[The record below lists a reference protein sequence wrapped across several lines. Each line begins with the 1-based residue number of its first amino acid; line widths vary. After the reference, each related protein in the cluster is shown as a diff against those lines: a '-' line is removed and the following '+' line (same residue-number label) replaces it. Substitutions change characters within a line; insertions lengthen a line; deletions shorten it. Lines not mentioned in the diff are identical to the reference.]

1 MQIPRGLDRILLDK
15 MWDNVKDNFEKIKGK
30 IKEFPKYLDERLR
43 EIRDKTYYGLRK
55 VKDGISEYW
64 PIIGGAA
71 IAALPLYVR
80 TSFMAGLY
88 ATRAYGGLVGR
99 IVGYALAGVGIT
111 FFVLFTLFGIHGLTP
126 PNNGHIQYIGSTGY
140 EGFVPKGVIN
150 YDGHIDP
157 EGDLILNNG
166 TIIHNTIWDGQY
178 SGMIVYN
185 HNEITQLNDV
195 WVSNNSWAK
204 PIDQLN
210 GQSYLPL
217 QDVYVI
223 KGPIPVQQV
232 IINGQTYYVIQA
244 NIINLANI
252 AGFYTYQG
260 WIPNFVV
267 AMNMP
272 GTTAALLP
280 QLSGN
285 TTVFLP
291 ENSPIFYWPNATG
304 TVAFET
310 KLYQYGSDFI
320 GGYVL
325 VLPNNEII
333 IPYGITSS
341 PSGWAFFKFTNPQQV
356 YNASS

>member
-1 MQIPRGLDRILLDK
+1 MQIPRGLDDILDK
-15 MWDNVKDNFEKIKGK
+15 IADNVKDNFEKIKGK
-30 IKEFPKYLDERLR
+30 IKEFPKYLDERIK
-43 EIRDKTYYGLRK
+43 EIGNKTY
-55 VKDGISEYW
+55 VKLKKYW

-71 IAALPLYVR
+71 LAALPLYVR

-88 ATRAYGGLVGR
+88 ATRVYKGLVGR
-99 IVGYALAGVGIT
+99 IVGYTLAGVGIT
-111 FFVLFTLFGIHGLTP
+111 FFVLFTLSGIHGLIP

-140 EGFVPKGVIN
+140 EGFVPKSVIN
-150 YDGHIDP
+150 YDGHTDP
-157 EGDLILNNG
+157 IGDLILNNG
-166 TIIHNTIWDGQY
+166 TTIHNTIWDGQY

-185 HNEITQLNDV
+185 HNEITQLNGV
-195 WVSNNSWAK
+195 WVSGNSWAR
-204 PIDQLN
+204 PVDQLN
-210 GQSYLPL
+210 GQQYLPL

-223 KGPIPVQQV
+223 KGPIPIQQV
-232 IINGQTYYVIQA
+232 TINGQTYYVIQA

-291 ENSPIFYWPNATG
+291 ENSPLFYWPNATG
-304 TVAFET
+304 TVAFQT
-310 KLYQYGSDFI
+310 KLYQYESDFI

-325 VLPNNEII
+325 VLPNNKTI